1 LPTERNVAAVAIVG
15 VQPGGNGLAAFRC
28 RCGRAGRGTRW
39 GSTTRTTARSSFS
52 RLARRRRSPT
62 RTRLCAPSH
71 PKSGYLSLLL
81 ALGTRGQQVR
91 HSAREMVIDA
101 LAAAEGD
108 DPSWP
113 ATD

>member
-1 LPTERNVAAVAIVG
+1 MAAERCVAAVAIVG
-15 VQPGGNGLAAFRC
+15 VQPGGNGLAVFGVA
-28 RCGRAGRGTRW
+28 AVEPAW
-39 GSTTRTTARSSFS
+39 DPLGSTTRTTARSSFS

-71 PKSGYLSLLL
+71 PKSGYRSLLL
-81 ALGTRGQQVR
+81 ALGTRGQQVT
-91 HSAREMVIDA
+91 HLVREMVIDA

-108 DPSWP
+108 DLSWP